1 MYTSGEDEVDAPKKN
16 QEWNAPQWTQ
26 GLIKKPDAEHR
37 MAQIKLWGLITL
49 LGTALPP
56 AQAYMNRFTWLVCVA
71 QLRFRGMPKE
81 ATEGGGLGIS
91 FGGGRGAPHGKVAW
105 LLGVSTWVIG
115 ASLVYGLMPAW
126 ARGRRWTGTLGFAM
140 QNLVFGLMCSYL
152 QPYKG

>member
-1 MYTSGEDEVDAPKKN
+1 MHTSGEDEIDAPK
-16 QEWNAPQWTQ
+16 QSSEWNAPQWTQ

-37 MAQIKLWGLITL
+37 MAQIKLWGVITL
-49 LGTALPP
+49 LGAALPP
-56 AQAYMNRFTWLVCVA
+56 AQAYMNRVIWLVCVA

-140 QNLVFGLMCSYL
+140 QNLVFGLVCSYL